1 MNIYTHIYIYKYIYD
16 YLKEIIDIYC
26 MPIIYIAIYEA
37 INSEM

>member
-1 MNIYTHIYIYKYIYD
+1 MNIYTHIYTYKYIYE

-26 MPIIYIAIYEA
+26 MHIIYIAIYKA